1 MPALPRYERQV
12 ATPLRVQ
19 NEPTGV
25 DTSQGDALR
34 FASRAASAAGS
45 VFSAVDGVLLEADRT
60 RSKEA
65 DVKLNEIGKD
75 TFFNPDT
82 GYFGL
87 KGEAA
92 LKSREAT
99 LERLNKAREEASK
112 GLSGRALKLFDQTA
126 DVRMGEWR
134 SDVDQW
140 AQKQE
145 LVYRDATSISR
156 QQSAGDDFVRWIGV
170 DDERAEAAWGTAATE
185 LTTRLKTNVS
195 DDPDL
200 IMQQLSKEKG
210 SLYAKA
216 VRARIGED
224 PKKALML
231 LDVAKGYMDPVEE
244 AQLRTLATGETI
256 RRDANAGANG
266 EATGTLPTIMNEASP
281 ALLAAMEGKESAG
294 QIGVLGP
301 KVKTDAGE
309 EQAAGLLQV
318 LPSTGRGMAAELGI
332 EYRHDLMTGKT
343 KEAAEYQRRMGA
355 AYMNKMLKA
364 NDGNVVLA
372 LASYNAGP
380 GIVAD
385 WLNGTNKTGKN
396 ASLRKLP
403 DPRVTG
409 NDAAFIAAIPFAET
423 KDYVQV
429 ITAKAGLTNE
439 GLPKGDLSQEDVR
452 AWADKTAGSPSDPY
466 YDDRKEAFL
475 AAGIR
480 EWRQREAVKAE
491 RRSDAAE
498 RVQAYIAP
506 GGLAKSWTDIPS
518 EIWTELAPEAQTSIK
533 AHYVQTERAT
543 DPVVYTNIYNMAATN
558 PEAFK
563 SADLTPLISK
573 MTPSN
578 YQEIV
583 KLQRTYREDN
593 TKAKAAQVSL
603 SDINAVAKNV
613 VPPAWKEGSEEYT
626 KFNAAFLQAAQAR
639 ATQLGRELNQN
650 ELLDIGRRLNNDVVM
665 KQGFWGPKKAPV
677 YSTFGTGLSAKD
689 DFYAIPEGARKRI
702 VGDWKSKNNGAFPS
716 YEQAVKTYRRAVA
729 AGLL

>member
-19 NEPTGV
+19 NNPTGV

-45 VFSAVDGVLLEADRT
+45 AFSAIDGVLLEADKT

-65 DVKLNEIGKD
+65 DVKLNEMGKD

-92 LKSREAT
+92 LKAREAT
-99 LERLNKAREEASK
+99 LERLTKAREEASK
-112 GLSGRALKLFDQTA
+112 GLSGRALRQFNQTA
-126 DVRMGEWR
+126 DVRMNEWK

-156 QQSAGDDFVRWIGV
+156 QQSAGDDFVRWVGV

-185 LTTRLKTNVS
+185 LTTRLRDNVS

-200 IMQQLSKEKG
+200 IMQQLNKEKG

-244 AQLRTLATGETI
+244 AQLRTLVNGEVI

-266 EATGTLPTIMNEASP
+266 EATGTVPTTMTEASP

-294 QIGVLGP
+294 QVGILGP

-318 LPSTGRGMAAELGI
+318 LPSTGRELAAELGI
-332 EYRHDLMTGKT
+332 EYRPDLMTGKT
-343 KEAAEYQRRMGA
+343 KEAAAYQRSMGA

-380 GIVAD
+380 GVVED

-396 ASLRKLP
+396 KSLRKLP
-403 DPRVTG
+403 DPRKTG
-409 NDAAFIAAIPFAET
+409 NDAAFVAAIPFAET

-429 ITAKAGLTNE
+429 ITSKAGMTNE
-439 GLPKGDLSQEDVR
+439 GLPKGDLSQEEVY
-452 AWADKTAGSPSDPY
+452 AWADKAAGSPSDPL
-466 YDDRKEAFL
+466 YDDRKEAFR
-475 AAGIR
+475 AAGIK

-498 RVQAYIAP
+498 KVQAYIAP

-518 EIWTELAPEAQTSIK
+518 EIWTELSPEAQTSIK
-533 AHYVQTERAT
+533 AHYVQGERQT
-543 DPVVYTNIYNMAATN
+543 DPLIYTNIYNMAATQ

-563 SADLTPLISK
+563 TADLTPLISK
-573 MTPSN
+573 MTASD

-583 KLQRTYREDN
+583 KLQRTYREDP
-593 TKAKAAQVSL
+593 KAAKAQEVKL
-603 SDINAVAKNV
+603 SDIDAVSKLV
-613 VPPAWKEGSEEYT
+613 VPKGWKDGDEKT
-626 KFNAAFLQAAQAR
+626 VQFKAAFLQAAQAK
-639 ATQLGRELNQN
+639 AAQLGREPNQG
-650 ELLDIGRRLNNDVVM
+650 ELLDIGRRLNNDVVT
-665 KQGFWGPKKAPV
+665 GEGVFGPKRTQV
-677 YSTFGTGLSAKD
+677 YKTFGSGVPKD
-689 DFYAIPEGARKRI
+689 DFYAIPEPIRKKI
-702 VGDWKSKNNGAFPS
+702 VQDWKAKNSGALPS
-716 YEQAVKTYRRAVA
+716 YEQAVDTYRRAVA
-729 AGLL
+729 AGIL